1 MQTIVRRPTPV
12 KSVFLQTLAGGNCMT
27 IEEAFGRILKTVR
40 NNKQISQEKLSLISG
55 LDRTFISLL
64 ERGLR
69 QPSLTTIFQVANALD
84 ERPEVLVKMVKDLLD
99 ENTKD

>member
-1 MQTIVRRPTPV
+1 
-12 KSVFLQTLAGGNCMT
+12 MT